1 MTQTF
6 TQQVGANY
14 SPSPEEPIMDSLLSE
29 YKRVIFES
37 LISSFALDQL
47 LFGGRFGDQYGG
59 DVDTIHNVR
68 QIDHDPNMTYKNVLN
83 EKAYAQKSAYNTKT
97 YHSDKRF
104 ADLKHEKRET
114 YRTTGATVTDAYT
127 GKELHFLGKGKGANS
142 KISAEVDHVISAKS
156 IDEDRGRVLSGLSG
170 VDLANSPENLRF
182 TNKSLNASMG
192 ADEIPDYVAQHPE
205 LDEKTKENMLHEYET
220 AKKSYENKLARAY
233 YTSPAFVKDVGFAA
247 GKVGVQMGVRQ
258 ALGFV
263 FTEVTFTVFDEFKKL
278 SEPFDLE
285 KLFQSLGE
293 GIKKGF
299 QNVKKKYKD
308 LLARIEQGLTAGI
321 LSSLTTTLCN
331 IFFTTA
337 KNVVRIIRQTYT
349 SLVEAAKVL
358 FLNPDDL
365 PFGERLRA
373 TSKILSTGVSIV
385 LGTIVSEL
393 IEQTPV
399 GKIPVLGE
407 AVQTFCGA
415 LVSGL
420 LTCSLVYYFDRSEA
434 MNRLVCVL
442 NNLRTISTEVNYFKQ
457 QAALFE
463 QYAAEL
469 EGLDY
474 KKFQKEAHVFTNVVN
489 GLDAAKDGK
498 QLNELLKEY
507 IALTG
512 GSLPWKGD
520 FDTFMR
526 QKDTP
531 LVFA

>member
-1 MTQTF
+1 MAFHKVHCPRCGRTMYADELAFDFGEILNVALEKAKNRTFGKNEEWYDLTQLNLCLYLTLEDLKKEYGFSQVPDGTYEGNFTF
-6 TQQVGANY
+6 TTSHLAKQLVRLA
-14 SPSPEEPIMDSLLSE
+14 DS
-29 YKRVIFES
+29 
-37 LISSFALDQL
+37 
-47 LFGGRFGDQYGG
+47 
-59 DVDTIHNVR
+59 TN
-68 QIDHDPNMTYKNVLN
+68 PNMSIDILASGTDMVEY
-83 EKAYAQKSAYNTKT
+83 EKLTK
-97 YHSDKRF
+97 
-104 ADLKHEKRET
+104 AM
-114 YRTTGATVTDAYT
+114 
-127 GKELHFLGKGKGANS
+127 
-142 KISAEVDHVISAKS
+142 AKS
-156 IDEDRGRVLSGLSG
+156 SDVDRGRVLSGLNG
-170 VDLANSPENLRF
+170 VDLANDPENLRF

-192 ADEIPDYVAQHPE
+192 ADEIPDYVAKHPE
-205 LDEKTKENMLHEYET
+205 LDEKTKGSMLREYES

-233 YTSPAFVKDVGFAA
+233 YTSPRFVKDVGLAA
-247 GKVGVQMGVRQ
+247 GKVGAQMGVRQ

-263 FTEVTFTVFDEFKKL
+263 FTEVTFTVFDEFKNL
-278 SEPFDLE
+278 AEPFDLK

-299 QNVKKKYKD
+299 KNVKKKYKE

-337 KNVVRIIRQTYT
+337 KNVVRIIRQTYA

-358 FLNPDDL
+358 FLNPENL

-373 TSKILSTGVSIV
+373 TAKILSTGISIV
-385 LGTIVSEL
+385 LGTMVSEL
-393 IEQTPV
+393 IEQTPI

-434 MNRLVCVL
+434 MNRLVSVL
-442 NNLRTISTEVNYFKQ
+442 NNVHTISTEVNYFKQ

-469 EGLDY
+469 EGLDS
-474 KKFQKEAHVFTNVVN
+474 KKFQKETQIFIDVVN
-489 GLDAAKDGK
+489 NLDAAKDEK

-507 IALTG
+507 IILTG

-520 FDTFMR
+520 FDSFMK
-526 QKDTP
+526 QKEIP

>member
-1 MTQTF
+1 MAQTF
-6 TQQVGANY
+6 TQQVGTNY
-14 SPSPEEPIMDSLLSE
+14 SPNPEEPVMDSLLSE

-37 LISSFALDQL
+37 LISSFALDTL
-47 LFGGRFGDQYGG
+47 LFSGRFGDQYGG

-68 QIDHDPNMTYKNVLN
+68 QIDSDPNMTYKNVLN
-83 EKAYAQKSAYNTKT
+83 EKAYAQKTEYNTKA

-104 ADLKHEKRET
+104 STFKHEKREA
-114 YRTTGATVTDAYT
+114 YRNTGATVTDAYT

-142 KISAEVDHVISAKS
+142 KISAEADHVISAKS
-156 IDEDRGRVLSGLSG
+156 IDVDRGRVLSGLNG
-170 VDLANSPENLRF
+170 VDLANNPENLRF

-192 ADEIPDYVAQHPE
+192 ADEIPDYVAKHPE
-205 LDEKTKENMLHEYET
+205 LDEKTKGSMLREYES

-233 YTSPAFVKDVGFAA
+233 YTSPRFVKDVGLAA
-247 GKVGVQMGVRQ
+247 GKVGAQMGVRQ

-263 FTEVTFTVFDEFKKL
+263 FTEVTFTVFDEFKNL
-278 SEPFDLE
+278 AEPFDLK

-299 QNVKKKYKD
+299 KNVKKKYKE

-337 KNVVRIIRQTYT
+337 KNVVRIIRQTYA

-358 FLNPDDL
+358 FLNPENL

-373 TSKILSTGVSIV
+373 TAKILSTGISIV
-385 LGTIVSEL
+385 LGTMVSEL
-393 IEQTPV
+393 IEQTPI

-434 MNRLVCVL
+434 MNRLVSVL
-442 NNLRTISTEVNYFKQ
+442 NNVHTISTEVNYFKQ

-469 EGLDY
+469 EGLDS
-474 KKFQKEAHVFTNVVN
+474 KKFQKETQIFIDVVN
-489 GLDAAKDGK
+489 NLDAAKDEK

-507 IALTG
+507 IILTG

-520 FDTFMR
+520 FDSFMK
-526 QKDTP
+526 QKEIP